1 MALGDE
7 KQAFSKRLREA
18 LKRAEPVAA
27 GPAALAREFNLRYEG
42 TPVTVQ
48 AVRKWVSG
56 RALPSQDKI
65 RALALWLEV
74 SPQWLRYG
82 DAEPAPARALRQE
95 SAAYCAWRASADRP
109 GLLNGGPRVA
119 HHLAPLLVLGAHVAQ
134 ELLALPRVGFD
145 ARLAEFGLEL
155 RVLQRLRDFGGEL
168 LHD

>member
-7 KQAFSKRLREA
+7 KQGFSKRLRES
-18 LKRAEPVAA
+18 LKRVQPAAE
-27 GPAALAREFNLRYEG
+27 GPAALAREFNMRYEG

-82 DAEPAPARALRQE
+82 EGESVSPRGVRQE
-95 SAAYCAWRASADRP
+95 TASYRADPAWVSKKYDA
-109 GLLNGGPRVA
+109 LNDGHKKMVTE
-119 HHLAPLLVLGAHVAQ
+119 LLVA
-134 ELLALPRVGFD
+134 LL
-145 ARLAEFGLEL
+145 RLE
-155 RVLQRLRDFGGEL
+155 RKR
-168 LHD
+168 

>member
-7 KQAFSKRLREA
+7 KQGFSKRLREA
-18 LKRAEPVAA
+18 LKRTEPAAA

-56 RALPSQDKI
+56 RALPSQDKM

-82 DAEPAPARALRQE
+82 DGETAPARGLRQDP
-95 SAAYCAWRASADRP
+95 AAYRADAGWVSKKYEALND
-109 GLLNGGPRVA
+109 GHKKMVAELVVALLS
-119 HHLAPLLVLGAHVAQ
+119 
-134 ELLALPRVGFD
+134 
-145 ARLAEFGLEL
+145 LEGK
-155 RVLQRLRDFGGEL
+155 R
-168 LHD
+168 

>member
-7 KQAFSKRLREA
+7 KQGFSKRLRES
-18 LKRAEPVAA
+18 LKRVQPVAE

-56 RALPSQDKI
+56 RALPSQDKV

-82 DAEPAPARALRQE
+82 EGETVPARALRQE
-95 SAAYCAWRASADRP
+95 PAAYRADASWVSKKYEALND
-109 GLLNGGPRVA
+109 GHKKMIAELVMALL
-119 HHLAPLLVLGAHVAQ
+119 
-134 ELLALPRVGFD
+134 
-145 ARLAEFGLEL
+145 RLEGK
-155 RVLQRLRDFGGEL
+155 R
-168 LHD
+168 

>member
-7 KQAFSKRLREA
+7 KQGFSKRLREA

-82 DAEPAPARALRQE
+82 DGDTAPARVLRQD
-95 SAAYCAWRASADRP
+95 SAAYRADAGWVSKKYEALND
-109 GLLNGGPRVA
+109 GHKKMVAEIVVALL
-119 HHLAPLLVLGAHVAQ
+119 
-134 ELLALPRVGFD
+134 
-145 ARLAEFGLEL
+145 RLEGK
-155 RVLQRLRDFGGEL
+155 R
-168 LHD
+168 